1 MNMHN
6 KHKTH
11 SNLVFSA
18 ILAVAGLAGLVSYTL
33 QTIGT
38 QDETELHSAAA
49 GSGETVSAS
58 CASCSASVEGD
69 GSRIAKR
76 LQRRLEA
83 AGKPVPSV
91 AHLSESLKDRSRIL
105 RTQITVNVTDTD
117 DVNIPSA
124 AWTIDFAKNPELLIM
139 RNTWASAM
147 FVLNEELFK
156 EYLETGKFD
165 GLKQRTDI
173 VLGETYTDHD
183 GVVRAIDLPIAHD
196 GYTYDVEELSAA
208 VSNAMRNGYDSVHL
222 TQEYG
227 SGTVRVAVDG
237 KMKTLDLIAQ
247 GVSDFSNSPEER
259 VWNVH
264 KAIDERVN
272 NIVIKK
278 GATFSFVDT
287 LDVPVTLS
295 KGWKEG
301 MGLFGGGTAFTP
313 GAGICQAATTVYRAA
328 LLAGLP
334 IKYDRNHSMFV
345 DHYEPYGVGL
355 DATVFPGVHDLLF
368 VNDTPGD
375 ILVQSYTVG
384 DLVYVR
390 MYGYDDNRDV
400 ALDGPYFNTTP
411 GRPKTIRPLAWD
423 EIGWQSTVTYADGKV
438 LSRPIISTYVKGFPS
453 SVKRKY
459 TGTPGI
465 TLLWSE
471 PEHHEVAAAT
481 ATHDVP

>member
-1 MNMHN
+1 MNN
-6 KHKTH
+6 THKTH
-11 SNLVFSA
+11 RNLVFSA
-18 ILAVAGLAGLVSYTL
+18 IFAVAGITGIVSYTL

-38 QDETELHSAAA
+38 PSGSEFHQAAT
-49 GSGETVSAS
+49 GSGETIAS
-58 CASCSASVEGD
+58 GCTNCSASLEGVN
-69 GSRIAKR
+69 GSQVAKR
-76 LQRRLEA
+76 LQRRLQA
-83 AGKPVPSV
+83 AGKPAPGI
-91 AHLSESLKDRSRIL
+91 AHLTESINQRARMLKM
-105 RTQITVNVTDTD
+105 QITVNVTDPDYPTAEET
-117 DVNIPSA
+117 S
-124 AWTIDFAKNPELLIM
+124 WTIDFSKHPELLMM
-139 RNTWASAM
+139 RNTWASAT
-147 FVLNEELFK
+147 FVLNEELLK
-156 EYLETGKFD
+156 EYIKSNRID
-165 GLKQRTDI
+165 GLRKRTSI
-173 VLGETYTDHD
+173 VLGETYTDKD
-183 GVVRAIDLPIAHD
+183 GVVRAIDLPLARD
-196 GYTYDVEELSAA
+196 GYDYDLDEVTNTIAS
-208 VSNAMRNGYDSVHL
+208 AMRNGQENVSM

-227 SGTVRVAVDG
+227 SGSVQMMVDG
-237 KMKTLDLIAQ
+237 QLKTLDLIAQ

-278 GATFSFVDT
+278 NSTFSFVDT

-390 MYGYDDNRDV
+390 MYGYDDNRTV
-400 ALDGPYFNTTP
+400 ALDGPYFNTTA

-423 EIGWQSTVTYADGKV
+423 EIGWNSTVTYADGRV
-438 LSRPIISTYVKGFPS
+438 TTRPIISTYVKGFPS

-459 TGTPGI
+459 AGTPGI
-465 TLLWSE
+465 TLLSSE

-481 ATHDVP
+481 TTHDVP